1 MLAKGRPVKVDIK
14 KRSATNGMR
23 SKAWWFKQI
32 LFLGGSLFFLVFG
45 IDVLVAAYTLKHPQQ
60 FVMFFFSGS
69 FIVLISIVG
78 LLYPIFQFLAF
89 FRPPA
94 SVEEDD

>member
-1 MLAKGRPVKVDIK
+1 
-14 KRSATNGMR
+14 MR

-45 IDVLVAAYTLKHPQQ
+45 IDVLVAAYSLKHPQQ

-69 FIVLISIVG
+69 FIILISIVG
-78 LLYPIFQFLAF
+78 LLYPIFQFVAF
-89 FRPPA
+89 FRLPT

>member
-1 MLAKGRPVKVDIK
+1 
-14 KRSATNGMR
+14 MR
-23 SKAWWFKQI
+23 SKMWWLKQI

-45 IDVLVAAYTLKHPQQ
+45 IDVLVSAYTLKHPQQ

-69 FIVLISIVG
+69 FIVLISFVG

-89 FRPPA
+89 FRPPD